1 MSAELLDQ
9 QYPFIVQN
17 VMKHIEQIKK
27 TDAGK
32 SMALVDII
40 YDYCFR
46 SGLDVEL
53 VGDAIASDVYF
64 KSFIKKD
71 CEVHRIFKSDIQKEL
86 EEW

>member
-1 MSAELLDQ
+1 MNIDKD
-9 QYPFIVQN
+9 YPFVVQN
-17 VMKHIEQIKK
+17 VLKHIEAVKK
-27 TDAGK
+27 TPQGK
-32 SMALVDII
+32 ETALIDII

-53 VGDAIASDVYF
+53 VGDAISSDVYL

-71 CEVHRIFKSDIQKEL
+71 CEVHRIFKSDIVKEL